1 MGGVWKVSEECMK
14 GIMMVSRHFK
24 NGVEMVNRGCLEAN
38 MQCQL
43 EDKASQDRLF
53 RTGQVRTSQNRTG

>member
-43 EDKASQDRLF
+43 EDKTSQDRSSHATNQDRL
-53 RTGQVRTSQNRTG
+53 S